1 LEQEMSELEP
11 CPFCGE
17 YPKFYGATDG
27 SGFEAIDCVNDDCQ
41 VSPTTDYMNYED
53 ALKAWNTRAA
63 PKVKALEWFRYTTS
77 CYGHGI
83 LGQGYRIDVKAACC
97 ELYLDRDDQAREF
110 LGEYKIQD
118 QAKAAAQSHYEKLVL
133 EALE

>member
-1 LEQEMSELEP
+1 MSDIKL

-27 SGFEAIDCVNDDCQ
+27 SGFEAIDCINDNCL

-63 PKVKALEWFRYTTS
+63 PKFKKLEFTGNVVDGFSATCVTGRYEIKGINFKAF
-77 CYGHGI
+77 
-83 LGQGYRIDVKAACC
+83 
-97 ELYLDRDDQAREF
+97 
-110 LGEYKIQD
+110 
-118 QAKAAAQSHYEKLVL
+118 
-133 EALE
+133 